1 MVKVNRAIP
10 ITTAKIVLTD
20 VFMTP
25 SLIPDC
31 SPGSIPGRRSSDHHS
46 IRFTPGGFQVP
57 SPGGGIAGS
66 PINTLVL
73 PSSRLTS
80 ARNNRLGRD
89 TLFVIFCHQI
99 PDVHSR
105 HDLLEETMRT
115 TVDLEEDVLLAAKE
129 IAKRR
134 GETLG
139 QVLSDLARQALTR
152 RTPVST
158 KHGLPLFP
166 VRPDAGVVTLELVNN
181 LRDET
186 P

>member
-1 MVKVNRAIP
+1 
-10 ITTAKIVLTD
+10 
-20 VFMTP
+20 
-25 SLIPDC
+25 
-31 SPGSIPGRRSSDHHS
+31 
-46 IRFTPGGFQVP
+46 
-57 SPGGGIAGS
+57 
-66 PINTLVL
+66 
-73 PSSRLTS
+73 
-80 ARNNRLGRD
+80 
-89 TLFVIFCHQI
+89 
-99 PDVHSR
+99 
-105 HDLLEETMRT
+105 MRT